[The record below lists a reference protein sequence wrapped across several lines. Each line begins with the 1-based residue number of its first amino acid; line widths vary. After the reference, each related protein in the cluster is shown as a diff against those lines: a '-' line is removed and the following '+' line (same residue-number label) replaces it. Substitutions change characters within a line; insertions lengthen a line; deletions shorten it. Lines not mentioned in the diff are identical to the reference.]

1 MKLRLPHIFKSFHGE
16 FLILLSEL
24 SSLFE
29 EKYRRCAETI

>member
-16 FLILLSEL
+16 LG
-24 SSLFE
+24 SLFE